1 MKADI
6 HPPYHEVQVACSCG
20 NKFTIHST
28 IQKDV
33 LQLDTCYACHP
44 QYTGKKR
51 EMKAGRVDR
60 FNTKFNVNMTAQS
73 KKPQGTEGGEGKAAH

>member
-6 HPPYHEVQVACSCG
+6 HPHYHEVQVTCSCG

-28 IQKDV
+28 LEKEA
-33 LQLDTCYACHP
+33 LGLDTCYACHP

-51 EMKAGRVDR
+51 EMKAGRIDR
-60 FNTKFNVNMTAQS
+60 FKTKFAINMTS
-73 KKPQGTEGGEGKAAH
+73 HGKKAEEGEGKAAG

>member
-6 HPPYHEVQVACSCG
+6 HPQYHEVHVTCNCS

-28 IQKDV
+28 LDKDA
-33 LQLDTCYACHP
+33 LSLDTCFACHP

-60 FNTKFNVNMTAQS
+60 FNTKFAINMTSQS
-73 KKPQGTEGGEGKAAH
+73 KKTEEVSSSQK

>member
-6 HPPYHEVQVACSCG
+6 HPQYQEVQVACSCG
-20 NKFTIHST
+20 NKFSIHST
-28 IQKDV
+28 LAKDV

-51 EMKAGRVDR
+51 EMKAGRIDR
-60 FNTKFNVNMTAQS
+60 FNTKFAINMTTQP
-73 KKPQGTEGGEGKAAH
+73 KKAEDDKSQAA